1 MTAPDRWPADVPP
14 TGTSAWYVRSEAL
27 TFGRWRVRCHV
38 DDRHPDGEVVAD
50 PGPLDETFLLWDADL
65 DGQGRPVLS
74 VNPAVAP
81 GAPAMWFVHLDERD
95 ADPPATALVA
105 FATDDLPAGTVVS
118 DPVFFHMP
126 VRSDEQVAAI
136 RWWHDEAVV
145 DQVYVAEPMRRRHV
159 GTVAIYAASAFHQFH
174 GWPGRLHSDG
184 RRTVLGEALVAGLRH
199 PDRIAELGTLLSPM
213 DPAATPPPTGD

>member
-1 MTAPDRWPADVPP
+1 MRTPTRLVGVYRAEGSLRGEIAYVVGKLLGTAHCALCDITHSPVRRKAAWDRMAAGLGVPF
-14 TGTSAWYVRSEAL
+14 EL
-27 TFGRWRVRCHV
+27 
-38 DDRHPDGEVVAD
+38 
-50 PGPLDETFLLWDADL
+50 
-65 DGQGRPVLS
+65 
-74 VNPAVAP
+74 
-81 GAPAMWFVHLDERD
+81 VHLDERD